1 MTSDNKLVDLI
12 LSKLDKMDEKLD
24 YLSLD
29 VNDQKTAFKNH
40 LEQDTKMYQDIKP
53 IIEEYKFD
61 KELIARRKK
70 KLASISTILAIIAT
84 FVGLMSV
91 ISAKIIQ

>member
-24 YLSLD
+24 SLAVD
-29 VNDQKTAFKNH
+29 VTEQRIAFKNH
-40 LEQDTKMYQDIKP
+40 LEQDTKMYLDIKP

-61 KELIARRKK
+61 KEVKARRKK
-70 KLASISTILAIIAT
+70 KLATVGSVLAVISTAAGLFALIGSKIL
-84 FVGLMSV
+84 
-91 ISAKIIQ
+91 